1 MINTHEETLTIAWCD
16 NGNTDGKFTEGL
28 LYTIIHA
35 QHTGIKIQG
44 AIRVSGNQIA
54 RQRQT
59 LFDNWA
65 DNIKTDWLLWVDS
78 DIVLTIE
85 SLGRLLEAA
94 DKHTAKIVSG
104 LYFVSNEPEKSLMKP
119 IPCAY
124 NFINDMEQIEHL
136 TNLPN
141 DQVIEADAAGM
152 GLILMHRSIIEPVRN
167 VTKDNFIFAETNG
180 VGSKFVGEDISFFK
194 NVKRAGIQA
203 YLHTG
208 AIADHMK
215 RFTFDINYHNFY
227 WENKNTPQN

>member
-1 MINTHEETLTIAWCD
+1 LINTHEETLTIAWCD

-28 LYTIIHA
+28 LYTILHA
-35 QHTGIKIQG
+35 QQTGIKVHG
-44 AIRVSGNQIA
+44 AVRVSGNQIA

-65 DNIKTDWLLWVDS
+65 ENIKTDWLLWVDS

-94 DKHTAKIVSG
+94 DKNSAKILSG

-124 NFINDMEQIEHL
+124 IFTENMENIESL

-141 DQVIEADAAGM
+141 DQVIEVDAAGM
-152 GLILMHRSIIEPVRN
+152 GLMLMHRSVIEPIRK
-167 VTKDNFIFAETNG
+167 VTEDNFVFSEVNSISN
-180 VGSKFVGEDISFFK
+180 FVGEDISFFK
-194 NVKRAGIQA
+194 NVKRAGIQV

-208 AIADHMK
+208 AIADHIK
-215 RFTFDINYHNFY
+215 RFTFDIHYNNFY
-227 WENKNTPQN
+227 WENKNTPPN

>member
-1 MINTHEETLTIAWCD
+1 MINTDKETLTIAWCD

-28 LYTIIHA
+28 LYTVLHA
-35 QHTGIKIQG
+35 QHIGIKVHG
-44 AIRVSGNQIA
+44 AVRVSGNQIA

-65 DNIKTDWLLWVDS
+65 DNLDTDWLLWVDS

-85 SLGRLLEAA
+85 SLRRLLEAA
-94 DKHTAKIVSG
+94 DKNTVKIISG

-124 NFINDMEQIEHL
+124 TFTKDMEKIEYL

-141 DQVIEADAAGM
+141 DQVIKVDAAGM
-152 GLILMHRSIIEPVRN
+152 GLILMHKSIIEPIRKI
-167 VTKDNFIFAETNG
+167 TGDNFVFSEINSRAN
-180 VGSKFVGEDISFFK
+180 FVGEDISFFK
-194 NVKRAGIQA
+194 NVKKAGIQA

-208 AIADHMK
+208 AIADHIK
-215 RFTFDINYHNFY
+215 RFTFDIYYHNFY
-227 WENKNTPQN
+227 WENKDTPPN

>member
-1 MINTHEETLTIAWCD
+1 MIDTHEETLTIAWCD

-28 LYTIIHA
+28 LYTVLHA
-35 QHTGIKIQG
+35 QHTGIKVTG
-44 AIRVSGNQIA
+44 AVRVSGNQIA

-65 DNIKTDWLLWVDS
+65 DTLKTDWLLWVDS

-85 SLGRLLEAA
+85 SLGRLLESA
-94 DKHTAKIVSG
+94 DKDTAKIVSG

-124 NFINDMEQIEHL
+124 NFINNMEQIEHL

-141 DQVIEADAAGM
+141 DQTVKADATGM
-152 GLILMHRSIIEPVRN
+152 GLILMHKSIIEPVRKAS
-167 VTKDNFIFAETNG
+167 KDNFIFAETNG
-180 VGSKFVGEDISFFK
+180 VGAQFVGEDISFFK
-194 NVKRAGIQA
+194 NVKRAGIQS

-208 AIADHMK
+208 AIADHIK

-227 WENKNTPQN
+227 WEHKNTPPN